1 MAAVAPAPAGPSP
14 RWIVNRGVDLA
25 LVIGSAFAGYVY
37 LLLYTALHVKISL
50 LWWFWSVG
58 FDGTHIF
65 ATASRTYFNREARG
79 RDRTLLYGSLLFFFS
94 LGPLMVLAGLKGLLA
109 LVVGVWAYY
118 HVIRQHYGFLV
129 LYKVKNRDLLPLDNS
144 LDRVFLGVML
154 IFPPFHRFFIH
165 HPEELGI
172 KLSLAPWESFFWA
185 IVAATAA
192 AWLAR
197 QAYRTAGGFPLDVP
211 KCLLLA
217 AIVPLHWLTFAYMSW
232 QAAVPTVTIVHNLQ
246 YHALVWFH
254 NRNRYAG
261 KTLLSRSLGAYI
273 GAALLF
279 SALYR
284 IPGFQLG
291 QVSDLAFGFFCGFGL
306 THYYLDSRIWRVRH
320 DPRLREALRLVA

>member
-1 MAAVAPAPAGPSP
+1 MAAVATAPAGTSP
-14 RWIVNRGVDLA
+14 RWIVNRGADLG
-25 LVIGSAFAGYVY
+25 LVIGSVFAGYAY
-37 LLLYTALHVKISL
+37 LLLYSALHVKISL

-65 ATASRTYFNREARG
+65 ATASRTYFNAEARA
-79 RDRTLLYGSLLFFFS
+79 RDRNLLYGSLLVFFS
-94 LGPLMVLAGLKGLLA
+94 LGPLMVLAGQKGLLA
-109 LVVGVWAYY
+109 LLVGIWAYY

-129 LYKVKNRDLLPLDNS
+129 LYKVKNRDLLRVDNR
-144 LDRVFLGVML
+144 LDRLFLFVML

-165 HPEELGI
+165 HPEEIGI
-172 KLSLAPWESFFWA
+172 RLSFARWEPLFWL
-185 IVAATAA
+185 IVGATTVV
-192 AWLAR
+192 WLAR
-197 QAYRTAGGFPLDVP
+197 QVGRFPGDLP
-211 KCLLLA
+211 KYLLFA
-217 AIVPLHWLTFAYMSW
+217 AIIPLHWLTFAYMSW

-261 KTLLSRSLGAYI
+261 TTVLSRSLGAYI

-320 DPRLREALRLVA
+320 DSGLREALQLAG

>member
-1 MAAVAPAPAGPSP
+1 MAAVATALAGSSA
-14 RWIVNRGVDLA
+14 RWIVNRRVDLG
-25 LVIGSAFAGYVY
+25 LVIGSALAGYAY
-37 LLLYTALHVKISL
+37 LLLFTALHVKISL

-94 LGPLMVLAGLKGLLA
+94 LGPLMVLAGQKGLLA

-144 LDRVFLGVML
+144 LDRVFLGIML

-172 KLSLAPWESFFWA
+172 KLSFAPWEPFFWA
-185 IVAATAA
+185 VVAATAA

-211 KCLLLA
+211 KYLLLA

-320 DPRLREALRLVA
+320 DPGLREALRLVA